1 MKNSNLKIG
10 EEIFVADT
18 KPITQTLRVDAVV
31 FGKLAN
37 FIGLEHQEN
46 GKWQRGSSEAVS
58 KVINAIVTDLETKG
72 TVNLSTITEQ
82 APAPATEQA
91 PAPAKTTPQADTSKA
106 PSSKDLKNKA

>member
-72 TVNLSTITEQ
+72 TVNLSTITDTI
-82 APAPATEQA
+82 TEQA